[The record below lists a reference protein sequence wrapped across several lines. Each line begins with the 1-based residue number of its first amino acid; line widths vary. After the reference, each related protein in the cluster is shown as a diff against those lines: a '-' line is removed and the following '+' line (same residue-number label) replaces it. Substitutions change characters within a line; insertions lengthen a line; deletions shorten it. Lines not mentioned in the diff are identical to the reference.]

1 MGVVRLTKKGQK
13 TIDKRRKAIAAKAAA
28 AEPNAAEPKAVTLS
42 ELKVIADLIKSG
54 TPCYIFNS
62 TKVTLVGTKLTVG
75 WAEGHAI
82 DKAKTNPLDML
93 WDVTELP
100 TKDPSVTAIGDG
112 YTVVVR
118 PNSNGVQSVMFF
130 KKPSKPTTMG
140 HENKLSVIEK
150 VNWINE
156 GKPCAYRYGFA
167 FKGAKAHR
175 ITTGEAKERYAKGN
189 YFEVDIE
196 RTRVGDVS
204 GEYLVFC
211 NYSTADLE

>member
-1 MGVVRLTKKGQK
+1 MGVVIPKGQK
-13 TIDKRRKAIAAKAAA
+13 TIDKRKKAIAAKAV
-28 AEPNAAEPKAVTLS
+28 AAEPKAVTMS

-54 TPCYIFNS
+54 TPCYLFNG
-62 TKVTLVGTKLTVG
+62 TKVTLDGTKLTVG
-75 WAEGHAI
+75 WADGHAI

-112 YTVVVR
+112 YSVVVR
-118 PNSNGVQSVMFF
+118 PNSSGVQSVMFF

-156 GKPCAYRYGFA
+156 GKPCAYRYGFG

-175 ITTGEAKERYAKGN
+175 ITTGEAKERLAKGK

-196 RTRVGDVS
+196 HTRVGDVS
-204 GEYLVFC
+204 GDYLVFC
-211 NYSTADLE
+211 EYSAADMD